1 MTETFTDSVAPCD
14 DEVVVFD
21 FDGTL
26 VSRDSFLDFCF
37 AYCWARPARLLLIVA
52 LLPVALLLL
61 VTRSQGAAGSVLLW
75 AITVGCS
82 TRSFVLALRRYAI
95 STLTR
100 YAFEEIFAELGR
112 HLGEGRRVVIA
123 TGSVPTLV
131 RALLSAREIVRM
143 PVAGTRLRRRWG
155 GLITETHCTGEV
167 KVHELRR
174 RFGIGA
180 WTVVYTNSF
189 ADRPLLN
196 GAHDITLVHPNR
208 RTLRLT
214 QRMSS
219 KKATL
224 RVLRPS

>member
-1 MTETFTDSVAPCD
+1 MTETYSAARSD
-14 DEVVVFD
+14 VVVFD

-26 VSRDSFLDFCF
+26 VSRDSLVDFGF
-37 AYCWARPARLLLIVA
+37 AYCRARPARWLLIVP

-61 VTRSQGAAGSVLLW
+61 LTRSQGAAGSVLLW
-75 AITVGCS
+75 AMTVGCS
-82 TRSFVLALRRYAI
+82 TRSFVLALERYAT

-100 YAFEEIFAELGR
+100 YAFEEVFAELAR

-123 TGSVPTLV
+123 TGSLPTLV
-131 RALLSAREIVRM
+131 RGLLAARKMARL
-143 PVAGTRLRRRWG
+143 PVAWTRLRRRWG

-180 WTVVYTNSF
+180 WTAVYTNSF
-189 ADRPLLN
+189 ADRPLLS
-196 GAHDITLVHPNR
+196 GAHDVTLVHPNR